1 VIETLVA
8 THTICRYTYHIITP
22 YPSNK
27 FDDST
32 TKNEVNELLKKNNI
46 KK

>member
-22 YPSNK
+22 YPGNK
-27 FDDST
+27 FDGST
-32 TKNEVNELLKKNNI
+32 TENEVNELLKRI
-46 KK
+46 TEKK

>member
-1 VIETLVA
+1 MILQILLIMLKSIIT
-8 THTICRYTYHIITP
+8 IITP